1 MDYGGADSIYFQAKP
16 GASKQKHVKFILGHS
31 SAENQDS
38 TDTLSSSTS
47 ESSSS
52 DDFFL
57 VNPQI
62 LPKFTAQN
70 KPPLSKGGAK
80 PFFKNEE
87 IDVSSEALYRLEESL
102 NGSPGSTSQF
112 SDITHESLIPQF
124 SPTQSPPIQIME
136 KNGGFDPNRIPISV
150 FSKSSTPTEWSVA
163 SNDSLFSIRIG
174 ESSFSRDHVLKIDLD
189 LPKSR
194 EPLKSGELSKSPKRS
209 GGIIRFEPT
218 SPNFKG
224 IEPYFDIEKTI
235 SEDVKPEGIQIVNE
249 KINDGSKE
257 DLVNN
262 HVIHVEAVMRP
273 SRDSYGANCHS
284 DKSEIRVQPFVK
296 PIKRRNLQRAHCA
309 SAVIAVRHSVIANG
323 YLAPVNGF
331 AALVAP
337 SNGALIALSG
347 QAAIASVQTC
357 QAAAVNA
364 QICQIAAVGVQIGQT
379 AVVKAQTGHT
389 YAASVRH
396 GLALSAL
403 HGLALGADA

>member
-16 GASKQKHVKFILGHS
+16 GVSKQKRVKFILGHS

-52 DDFFL
+52 DDFFQ

-70 KPPLSKGGAK
+70 RPPLSKGGTK

-87 IDVSSEALYRLEESL
+87 IDVSSEAFYRLEESL

-189 LPKSR
+189 FPKSR
-194 EPLKSGELSKSPKRS
+194 ELLKSGELSKSPKRS
-209 GGIIRFEPT
+209 GELIRFGPT
-218 SPNFKG
+218 SPDFKG

-235 SEDVKPEGIQIVNE
+235 SEDVTHEGIQTVNE

-262 HVIHVEAVMRP
+262 HVIHVDAVMRT
-273 SRDSYGANCHS
+273 SRDSYGAKCHS
-284 DKSEIRVQPFVK
+284 DKSEIRVRPFAK
-296 PIKRRNLQRAHCA
+296 PMW
-309 SAVIAVRHSVIANG
+309 
-323 YLAPVNGF
+323 
-331 AALVAP
+331 
-337 SNGALIALSG
+337 
-347 QAAIASVQTC
+347 
-357 QAAAVNA
+357 
-364 QICQIAAVGVQIGQT
+364 VQIGQA
-379 AVVKAQTGHT
+379 AVVKAQTGQICAVSVQIGQA
-389 YAASVRH
+389 YAASALP
-396 GLALSAL
+396 GLAASFDRW
-403 HGLALGADA
+403 GPNEF